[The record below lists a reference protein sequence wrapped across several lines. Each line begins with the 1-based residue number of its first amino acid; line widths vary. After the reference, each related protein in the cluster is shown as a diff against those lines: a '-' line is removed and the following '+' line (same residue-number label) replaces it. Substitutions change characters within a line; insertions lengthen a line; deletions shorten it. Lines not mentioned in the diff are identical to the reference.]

1 MFEGLSEKLSGIFD
15 SLTRR
20 GALTEA
26 DVSAAM
32 REVRRALLEAD
43 VSLDVVRSFTDK
55 VKDRAVGA
63 QVVKSVSPGQM
74 VVKIVNDVLIET
86 LGSDAEVI
94 DLAAAPPVAIMMV
107 GLQGAGKTTTTAKI
121 AKRLAERD
129 KRKVLMA
136 SLDVKRP
143 AAQEQLAVLGRQIGV
158 ETLPIV
164 AGQTPVQIA
173 RRAEETAR
181 LQGYDVVMLDTA
193 GRTHIDEPLM
203 AEMAEIKAAARP
215 HEILLVADALTGQD
229 AVNLARSFDERVG
242 VTGIVL
248 TRVDGDGRGGAAL
261 SMRAVTGK
269 PIKLVGVGE
278 KMDALEEFHPQ
289 RIAQRILGMG
299 DIVSLVEKA
308 AQTIDA
314 EKAARIAQKMQKGK
328 FDLEDLA
335 DQLAQVEKM
344 GGLGGLMGMLP
355 GAAKI
360 KEAMAS
366 ANVNENVIKRQRA
379 IILSMTPQERRNPDI
394 LKASR
399 KKRIAAGAGMKVE
412 DVNRLL
418 KQHRQMADMMKA
430 LGGAKKGPLGRMA
443 QAFGLG
449 GGMGGGMPSP
459 EQIAEMQKQM
469 GGAGGMPD
477 LPPGMKIPSAPPP
490 GAFAPRGG
498 LPGLPGPKGG
508 LPGLGGFNPFGG
520 KKK

>member
-1 MFEGLSEKLSGIFD
+1 
-15 SLTRR
+15 
-20 GALTEA
+20 
-26 DVSAAM
+26 
-32 REVRRALLEAD
+32 
-43 VSLDVVRSFTDK
+43 
-55 VKDRAVGA
+55 
-63 QVVKSVSPGQM
+63 
-74 VVKIVNDVLIET
+74 
-86 LGSDAEVI
+86 
-94 DLAAAPPVAIMMV
+94 
-107 GLQGAGKTTTTAKI
+107 
-121 AKRLAERD
+121 
-129 KRKVLMA
+129 
-136 SLDVKRP
+136 
-143 AAQEQLAVLGRQIGV
+143 
-158 ETLPIV
+158 
-164 AGQTPVQIA
+164 
-173 RRAEETAR
+173 
-181 LQGYDVVMLDTA
+181 
-193 GRTHIDEPLM
+193 
-203 AEMAEIKAAARP
+203 MAEIKAASRP
-215 HEILLVADALTGQD
+215 HEVLLVADALTGQD
-229 AVNLARSFDERVG
+229 AVNLAKNFDERVG

-314 EKAARIAQKMQKGK
+314 EKAARIAEKMRKGK
-328 FDLEDLA
+328 FDLEDMA
-335 DQLAQVEKM
+335 EQLAQVEKM

-379 IILSMTPQERRNPDI
+379 IILSMTPQERRNPDL

-399 KKRIAAGAGMKVE
+399 KKRVAAGSGMKVE
-412 DVNRLL
+412 DVNKLI
-418 KQHRQMADMMKA
+418 KQHRQMADMMKM

-449 GGMGGGMPSP
+449 GGMPSP

-469 GGAGGMPD
+469 GGAMPE
-477 LPPGMKIPSAPPP
+477 LPPGMKIPAAPPP
-490 GAFAPRGG
+490 GAFGAPKGAPG
-498 LPGLPGPKGG
+498 LPGLGAGKPT
-508 LPGLGGFNPFGG
+508 LPGLGGFNPFA